1 MGGVHIIPFE
11 YGWLSCSAVCLL
23 STRNAGSLIS
33 TSLNPIASLIQDGVI
48 LLFLNV
54 FYLRGS
60 LHANYCTASATRWT
74 WPPPPRNQRVSSRQV

>member
-1 MGGVHIIPFE
+1 VGGVHIIPFE

-23 STRNAGSLIS
+23 STSNAGSLIS

-74 WPPPPRNQRVSSRQV
+74 WPPPPRNQRVSSRRV